1 MPSLRHLS
9 TSPWSFYQGTNPD
22 TSEPWPVG
30 VVREVGQD
38 VATYLLSEYPEA
50 FALVAE
56 VGEVVAVAAAAPE
69 VDRAVKPPTKRKAI
83 KRKPRAKKATP

>member
-1 MPSLRHLS
+1 MPNLRHLS
-9 TSPWSFYQGTNPD
+9 TSPWSFYQGTDPD

-38 VATYLLSEYPEA
+38 VADYLLSEYPEA

-56 VGEVVAVAAAAPE
+56 VGAVVAVAPPAPE
-69 VDRAVKPPTKRKAI
+69 VDRAVKPPTKRRTT
-83 KRKPRAKKATP
+83 KRKPKAKKAAT

>member
-1 MPSLRHLS
+1 MPNLRHLS

-50 FALVAE
+50 FDQVDE
-56 VGEVVAVAAAAPE
+56 VKAVASAKPE
-69 VDRAVKPPTKRKAI
+69 VDRAMKAPTKRKAT
-83 KRKPRAKKATP
+83 KTKTK